1 MSVGLTE
8 QKRNRSEQNMQ
19 SRRWRLTQR
28 RFCVSDYGWSLE
40 QAADDSR
47 NIVAFVT

>member
-28 RFCVSDYGWSLE
+28 RLREFRT
-40 QAADDSR
+40 R
-47 NIVAFVT
+47 NL